1 MGIYD
6 VALRPFAS
14 QYPGR
19 NQNFIQ
25 TLDYNSDTGMY
36 EINFSPH
43 TGYNTYA
50 QAPTWQMG
58 GAASPHGSGCPEG
71 QVMGADGIC
80 RIDPNYTGQPTFDT
94 TTQTTTTPTEDITE
108 AMTSTA
114 GGGGAFDTTTDDAY
128 QRQEDLYKRVQAGA
142 IGEASPGDL
151 ANLRMDKYQTL
162 PGGMKNW
169 SESQLFQYALDRNFF
184 TGDERLGISW
194 KDYADQIPKPG
205 EHRYADYNSKLQNY
219 FDSTMIGMI
228 GQTLSDKSFDDWREL
243 ALAKGIISYDTKTKK
258 YKIEKG
264 PGGNENALYAGGY
277 LVPLDEYK
285 QVEADYQQGYFTPVE
300 APDQGVTGIDVKNI
314 SNIYDDL
321 NKQNELWWMD
331 TFNNWIDGVYR
342 VGDYENLGPLQ
353 EGQQI
358 WPSGL
363 LELAQDDHIMGPDA
377 FGMYP
382 GARDMGDDRYE
393 IGGEFYNTFKN
404 HVLGEAKIFDKD
416 RSREYTIPGKEG
428 KSQQDIFEMAHPN
441 YNAMVGTYNKET
453 KKFDPGLLM
462 AEGLNR
468 TEADREYW
476 LIQAGIPKE
485 ERGDYRLTSAGP
497 HVEEPGIYRGEGTI
511 VPALAPDLSKPMMTK
526 DLSYK
531 QVNAIYGETA
541 EEVVVMH
548 GGIFNAEPRIDRV
561 QEHDGSNNTTEGWGY
576 NADGKFVN
584 VNTRQTAAYGSMADG
599 IEAIKSGTASSKLL
613 DRFHWGDGSSTGYK
627 SKEEYMAAKDAQG
640 NDKNK
645 VMYRN
650 HDGEQTVVDSGSYEA
665 KDDNSKGKII
675 CDYFYRKGLLS
686 EKLWKADEA
695 YGAELLKTEP
705 DVMKGYHAWARH
717 YVREM
722 EKESLLGKVY
732 FAWAKLWVPHWAK
745 YLAGEKTIRGKIL
758 HSIGKPICNMIGK
771 LNRRIKWQEA

>member
-1 MGIYD
+1 MGFYD

-25 TLDYNSDTGMY
+25 EIKLNPTTGMY
-36 EINFSPH
+36 ELNFSPH

-71 QVMGADGIC
+71 QVMGPDGIC
-80 RIDPNYTGQPTFDT
+80 RIDPNYTGQPTFGTPAAD
-94 TTQTTTTPTEDITE
+94 TTTTPTEEVTQ
-108 AMTSTA
+108 AMMSTA
-114 GGGGAFDTTTDDAY
+114 GGGGAAVADDAY
-128 QRQEDLYKRVQAGA
+128 QRQQDLYKQVQAGA
-142 IGEASPGDL
+142 VGEASPGEL

-169 SESQLFQYALDRNFF
+169 TDSQLFQYALDRNFF

-194 KDYADQIPKPG
+194 KDYAKQIPKPG
-205 EHRYADYNSKLQNY
+205 EHRYEEYNKSLQSY
-219 FDSTMIGMI
+219 FDKTMFGQI
-228 GQTLSDKSFDDWREL
+228 GQALSDRSFDDWVEL
-243 ALAKGIISYDTKTKK
+243 ATRKGIIEKEGDK
-258 YKIEKG
+258 YKILKG

-300 APDQGVTGIDVKNI
+300 APTGGMTSST
-314 SNIYDDL
+314 SNIYKDLKNQSGTWWQDTMMTWLNDDYHYGDPNESTKGKFSFPGELSLLVADDL
-321 NKQNELWWMD
+321 IPRATD
-331 TFNNWIDGVYR
+331 ADGNYINIFGWYPSMVQSDPDYFSFGGR
-342 VGDYENLGPLQ
+342 KDGSGDAA
-353 EGQQI
+353 
-358 WPSGL
+358 WKVFS
-363 LELAQDDHIMGPDA
+363 DHIL
-377 FGMYP
+377 
-382 GARDMGDDRYE
+382 
-393 IGGEFYNTFKN
+393 N
-404 HVLGEAKIFDKD
+404 EAKIFDED
-416 RSREYTIPGKEG
+416 RTQEFYVPGV
-428 KSQQDIFEMAHPN
+428 SQQGHFDRAHPQ
-441 YNAMVGTYNKET
+441 YDTIT
-453 KKFDPGLLM
+453 DQLM
-462 AEGLNR
+462 SLGISQV
-468 TEADREYW
+468 EADKQYW
-476 LIQAGIPKE
+476 LSSAGIPKE
-485 ERGDYRLTSAGP
+485 DYGNYRLTSRGP
-497 HVEEPGIYRGEGTI
+497 HVEEPGIVSSTGEVYSATI
-511 VPALAPDLSKPMMTK
+511 DLSKPVSTK
-526 DLSYK
+526 DMNYA
-531 QVNAIYGETA
+531 QQNAVYGSNA
-541 EEVVVMH
+541 VEVTITH
-548 GGIFNAEPRIDRV
+548 GGIFNTEQRTDRV
-561 QEHDGSNNTTEGWGY
+561 QANDGSNGTTDGWGY

-584 VNTRQTAAYGSMADG
+584 VSTGQTAAYGSLDDG
-599 IEAIKSGTASSKLL
+599 IAAIESGTASSKLL
-613 DRFHWGDGSSTGYK
+613 DRFYWGDESKGYTTK
-627 SKEEYMAAKDAQG
+627 YKNKEEYMASQDT
-640 NDKNK
+640 K

-650 HDGEQTVVDSGSYEA
+650 NDGEQTTVDSGGYDA

-695 YGAELLKTEP
+695 YGEELSRTEP

>member
-1 MGIYD
+1 MGIFD
-6 VALRPFAS
+6 ATKLRPFAS

-71 QVMGADGIC
+71 QVMGADGVC

-114 GGGGAFDTTTDDAY
+114 EGGGAFDTTTATDDAY
-128 QRQEDLYKRVQAGA
+128 KRQEDLYKRVQTGA
-142 IGEASPGDL
+142 VGEASPGEL

-184 TGDERLGISW
+184 TGDDRLGISW

-205 EHRYADYNSKLQNY
+205 EHRYADYNNAIQSY
-219 FDSTMIGMI
+219 FDKTMFGQI
-228 GQTLSDKSFDDWREL
+228 GQALSDKSFDDWVEL
-243 ALAKGIISYDTKTKK
+243 ATKKGIIEYNKDTKS
-258 YKIEKG
+258 YKILKG

-285 QVEADYQQGYFTPVE
+285 QVEADYQQGYFAPFTPE
-300 APDQGVTGIDVKNI
+300 PKISTNLGIDSMYDTLSNKDDGWWHNTMINAIQGNYKYLDEERYDNNYPDNMKILGQDYDLGESISYWTPSSLQIQPDLFTIGGQAVQDYKNDI
-314 SNIYDDL
+314 LALAKS
-321 NKQNELWWMD
+321 WD
-331 TFNNWIDGVYR
+331 T
-342 VGDYENLGPLQ
+342 
-353 EGQQI
+353 
-358 WPSGL
+358 
-363 LELAQDDHIMGPDA
+363 
-377 FGMYP
+377 
-382 GARDMGDDRYE
+382 E
-393 IGGEFYNTFKN
+393 IGSDTY
-404 HVLGEAKIFDKD
+404 FDRQD
-416 RSREYTIPGKEG
+416 G
-428 KSQQDIFEMAHPN
+428 KSLSVPDFLPTSDE
-441 YNAMVGTYNKET
+441 
-453 KKFDPGLLM
+453 LLQGRVTDSEKSQM
-462 AEGLNR
+462 RNFYAEL
-468 TEADREYW
+468 
-476 LIQAGIPKE
+476 AGIPE
-485 ERGDYRLTSAGP
+485 ENWDKYEIRGTPEYKMGRSERPQLFEIGTGTVYSAT
-497 HVEEPGIYRGEGTI
+497 V
-511 VPALAPDLSKPMMTK
+511 DLSKPVSTIDMN
-526 DLSYK
+526 YA
-531 QVNAIYGETA
+531 QQNAVYGDTSV
-541 EEVVVMH
+541 EVTITH
-548 GGIFNAEPRIDRV
+548 GGIFNTEQRTDRV
-561 QEHDGSNNTTEGWGY
+561 QANDGSNGTTDGWGY

-584 VNTRQTAAYGSMADG
+584 VNTGQTAAYGSYADG
-599 IEAIKSGTASSKLL
+599 VEAIKSGTASSKLL
-613 DRFHWGDGSSTGYK
+613 DRFHWESDANTTGYAN
-627 SKEEYMAAKDAQG
+627 KEEYMAAKDT
-640 NDKNK
+640 K

-650 HDGEQTVVDSGSYEA
+650 NDGEQTTVNSNDYEDNKA
-665 KDDNSKGKII
+665 DDNSKGKII

-695 YGAELLKTEP
+695 YGEELLKTEP

>member
-1 MGIYD
+1 MGIFD
-6 VALRPFAS
+6 ATKLRPFAS

-94 TTQTTTTPTEDITE
+94 QNGDQDDDQDQDQDD
-108 AMTSTA
+108 
-114 GGGGAFDTTTDDAY
+114 GGGGGGGTSDAFDTGTDDAY

-142 IGEASPGDL
+142 VGEASPGEL

-205 EHRYADYNSKLQNY
+205 EHRYADYNSKLQSY

-228 GQTLSDKSFDDWREL
+228 GQHYSDKAFDDWVEL
-243 ALAKGIISYDTKTKK
+243 ATKKGIIEYDAKTKK
-258 YKIEKG
+258 YKILKG

-300 APDQGVTGIDVKNI
+300 APDQGVADIDVKTI

-393 IGGEFYNTFKN
+393 IGGEFYNAFKN
-404 HVLGEAKIFDKD
+404 HILDEAKLYDKD
-416 RSREYTIPGKEG
+416 RSREYTIPGTEG
-428 KSQQDIFEMAHPN
+428 TSQKQHFDMAHPE
-441 YNAMVGTYNKET
+441 YDTITDQLMSL
-453 KKFDPGLLM
+453 GLSQV
-462 AEGLNR
+462 
-468 TEADREYW
+468 EADKQYW
-476 LIQAGIPKE
+476 LSSAGIPKE
-485 ERGDYRLTSAGP
+485 NFGDYRLTSKGP

-531 QVNAIYGETA
+531 QVNAIYGENST
-541 EEVVVMH
+541 EVTIVH
-548 GGIFNAEPRIDRV
+548 GSIFNTQQKTDRV
-561 QEHDGSNNTTEGWGY
+561 NAGDGSNGTTDGWGY
-576 NADGKFVN
+576 NADGRFVN
-584 VNTRQTAAYGSMADG
+584 VNTGQTAAMGSMADG
-599 IEAIKSGTASSKLL
+599 IEAIKNGTASSKLL

-650 HDGEQTVVDSGSYEA
+650 NDGEQTVVNSGSYDA

-695 YGAELLKTEP
+695 YGEELSRTEP

-758 HSIGKPICNMIGK
+758 HSIGKPICNIIGK
-771 LNRRIKWQEA
+771 FNRRIKWQEA

>member
-1 MGIYD
+1 MGIFD
-6 VALRPFAS
+6 ATKLRPFAS

-71 QVMGADGIC
+71 QVMGADGVC

-114 GGGGAFDTTTDDAY
+114 EGGGAFDTGTDDAY
-128 QRQEDLYKRVQAGA
+128 KRQEDLYKRVQTGA
-142 IGEASPGDL
+142 VGEASPGEL

-184 TGDERLGISW
+184 TGDDRLGISW

-205 EHRYADYNSKLQNY
+205 EHRYADYNNAIQSY
-219 FDSTMIGMI
+219 FDKTMFGQI
-228 GQTLSDKSFDDWREL
+228 GQALSDKSFDDWVEL
-243 ALAKGIISYDTKTKK
+243 ATKKGIIEYNKDTKS
-258 YKIEKG
+258 YKILKG

-285 QVEADYQQGYFTPVE
+285 QVEADYQQGYFAPFTPE
-300 APDQGVTGIDVKNI
+300 PKISTNLGIDSMYDTLSNKDDGWWHNTMINAIQGNYKYLDEERYDNNYPDNMKILGQDYDLGESISYWTPSSLQIQPDLFTIGGQAVQDYKNDI
-314 SNIYDDL
+314 LALAKS
-321 NKQNELWWMD
+321 WD
-331 TFNNWIDGVYR
+331 T
-342 VGDYENLGPLQ
+342 
-353 EGQQI
+353 
-358 WPSGL
+358 
-363 LELAQDDHIMGPDA
+363 
-377 FGMYP
+377 
-382 GARDMGDDRYE
+382 E
-393 IGGEFYNTFKN
+393 IGSDTY
-404 HVLGEAKIFDKD
+404 FDRQD
-416 RSREYTIPGKEG
+416 G
-428 KSQQDIFEMAHPN
+428 KSLSVPDFLPTSDE
-441 YNAMVGTYNKET
+441 
-453 KKFDPGLLM
+453 LLQGRVTDSEKSQM
-462 AEGLNR
+462 RNFYAEL
-468 TEADREYW
+468 
-476 LIQAGIPKE
+476 AGIPE
-485 ERGDYRLTSAGP
+485 ENWDKYEIRGTPEYKMGRSERPQLFEIGTGTVYSAT
-497 HVEEPGIYRGEGTI
+497 V
-511 VPALAPDLSKPMMTK
+511 DLSKPVSTIDMN
-526 DLSYK
+526 YA
-531 QVNAIYGETA
+531 QQNAVYGDTSV
-541 EEVVVMH
+541 EVTITH
-548 GGIFNAEPRIDRV
+548 GGIFNTEQRTDRV
-561 QEHDGSNNTTEGWGY
+561 QANDGSNGTTDGWGY

-584 VNTRQTAAYGSMADG
+584 VNTGQTAAYGSYADG
-599 IEAIKSGTASSKLL
+599 VEAIKSGTASSKLL
-613 DRFHWGDGSSTGYK
+613 DRFHWESDANTTGYAN
-627 SKEEYMAAKDAQG
+627 KEEYMAAKDT
-640 NDKNK
+640 K

-650 HDGEQTVVDSGSYEA
+650 NDGEQTTVNSNDYEDNKA
-665 KDDNSKGKII
+665 DDNSKGKII

-695 YGAELLKTEP
+695 YGEELLKTEP

>member
-1 MGIYD
+1 MGIFD
-6 VALRPFAS
+6 ATKLRPFAS

-58 GAASPHGSGCPEG
+58 GAASPHLNACPEG
-71 QVMGADGIC
+71 QVMGVDGIC

-114 GGGGAFDTTTDDAY
+114 EGGGAFDTTTVADDAY
-128 QRQEDLYKRVQAGA
+128 QRQEDLYKRVQTGA
-142 IGEASPGDL
+142 VGEASPGEL

-205 EHRYADYNSKLQNY
+205 EHRYAEYNNAIQSY
-219 FDSTMIGMI
+219 FDKTMFGQI
-228 GQTLSDKSFDDWREL
+228 GQALSDKSFDDWVEL
-243 ALAKGIISYDTKTKK
+243 ATKKGIIEYDAKTKK
-258 YKIEKG
+258 YKILKG

-285 QVEADYQQGYFTPVE
+285 QVEADYQQGYFAPFTPE
-300 APDQGVTGIDVKNI
+300 PKISTNLGIDSMYDTLSNKDDGWWHNTMINAIQGNYKYLDEERYDNNYPDNMKILGQDYDLGESISYWTPSSLQIQPDLFTIGGQAVQDYKNDI
-314 SNIYDDL
+314 LALAKS
-321 NKQNELWWMD
+321 WD
-331 TFNNWIDGVYR
+331 T
-342 VGDYENLGPLQ
+342 
-353 EGQQI
+353 
-358 WPSGL
+358 
-363 LELAQDDHIMGPDA
+363 
-377 FGMYP
+377 
-382 GARDMGDDRYE
+382 E
-393 IGGEFYNTFKN
+393 IGSDTY
-404 HVLGEAKIFDKD
+404 FDRQD
-416 RSREYTIPGKEG
+416 G
-428 KSQQDIFEMAHPN
+428 KSLSVPDFLPTSDE
-441 YNAMVGTYNKET
+441 
-453 KKFDPGLLM
+453 LLQGRVTDSEKSQM
-462 AEGLNR
+462 RNFYAEL
-468 TEADREYW
+468 
-476 LIQAGIPKE
+476 AGIPE
-485 ERGDYRLTSAGP
+485 ENWDKYEIRGTPEYKMGRSERPQLFEIGTGTVYSAT
-497 HVEEPGIYRGEGTI
+497 V
-511 VPALAPDLSKPMMTK
+511 DLSKPVSTIDMN
-526 DLSYK
+526 YA
-531 QVNAIYGETA
+531 QQNAVYGETA

-576 NADGKFVN
+576 NADGRFVN
-584 VNTRQTAAYGSMADG
+584 VNTRQTAAMGSLDDG
-599 IEAIKSGTASSKLL
+599 IAAIESGTASSKLL
-613 DRFHWGDGSSTGYK
+613 DRFYWGNEKDGYTTKYNN
-627 SKEEYMAAKDAQG
+627 KEEYMAAQDT
-640 NDKNK
+640 K

-650 HDGEQTVVDSGSYEA
+650 HDGEQTVVDSDNYDA

-695 YGAELLKTEP
+695 YGEELLKTEP

-722 EKESLLGKVY
+722 EKESLLGKIY